1 MVVASVAAAGNRRIC
16 RAAAIGSVA
25 ATSVVEAAGSEAV
38 SAAVSGNAATVV
50 AVGVTTSAPGS
61 ATVSASAC
69 VGSAAATVSTATGAS
84 AFVFVLAFRGGLVSP
99 FDRSR
104 THRHR
109 RQQRLTGGVAFA
121 QLLFGGNGSMNLLQ
135 LLREASIEY
144 R

>member
-1 MVVASVAAAGNRRIC
+1 ML
-16 RAAAIGSVA
+16 AAIGSVA
-25 ATSVVEAAGSEAV
+25 ATSVVKLHLTLKPCLPQSQ
-38 SAAVSGNAATVV
+38 ATLPLWWRWVLQHQRQV
-50 AVGVTTSAPGS
+50 RQRFP
-61 ATVSASAC
+61 ASAC
-69 VGSAAATVSTATGAS
+69 VGSAVATVSTATGAS
-84 AFVFVLAFRGGLVSP
+84 ACFVLFRGGLVSL

-109 RQQRLTGGVAFA
+109 RQQRLTGGVALA